1 MEEDGRKGRSLELS
15 GSAGVVDEMD
25 FFAKEEKERA
35 RPASAT
41 DHGVPHLGL
50 KKEDPAAVNVSDP
63 ILFVCC
69 HSLSRLVVLVV

>member
-1 MEEDGRKGRSLELS
+1 MEEDGRRGRSLDLS
-15 GSAGVVDEMD
+15 GSAGVVDETD

-41 DHGVPHLGL
+41 DHGVRHLSL
-50 KKEDPAAVNVSDP
+50 KKEDSAVNVSDP